1 MHFYKRWTV
10 AHLPQC
16 TPEGVD
22 AVIAEVCSDGFVCR
36 EICLDPE
43 GRIIRCAPTRQ
54 SSSVLLGNRALP
66 ERNSPSISTPPN
78 LKHFGRM
85 QLMKHNHRKTTGLT
99 PRPSELTQHDSLIR

>member
-66 ERNSPSISTPPN
+66 REKLAQHLDS
-78 LKHFGRM
+78 
-85 QLMKHNHRKTTGLT
+85 
-99 PRPSELTQHDSLIR
+99 SEFEALWQNATDETQS